1 MNVAEDVDGICR
13 RILKR
18 FEVGEV
24 SCVVFQEGEYKK
36 VAKVDQIDDILS
48 GKTTEAAQDFDQ

>member
-1 MNVAEDVDGICR
+1 LAKVSGDFNKMNVAEDVDGICR

-24 SCVVFQEGEYKK
+24 SCVVF
-36 VAKVDQIDDILS
+36 
-48 GKTTEAAQDFDQ
+48 